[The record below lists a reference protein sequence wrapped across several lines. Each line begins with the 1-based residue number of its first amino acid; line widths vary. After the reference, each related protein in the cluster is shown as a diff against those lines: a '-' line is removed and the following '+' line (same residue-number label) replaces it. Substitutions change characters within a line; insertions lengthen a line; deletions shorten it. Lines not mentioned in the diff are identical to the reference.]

1 MTALYLSRIQLAD
14 FRSFAKLDIA
24 LAPEPGVLIVHGTN
38 GLGKSSLFDALEWTL
53 TDAIDHF
60 RIADGYKK
68 VGTYLSRWREKPG
81 PTSAALEFSDG
92 SRIAREIASVK
103 ATSSSLTGS
112 VDDVTAFLRAPD
124 WLQPITALGR
134 YLLLTHFLGQSI
146 VSRLTHRPPS
156 ERFEILKEA
165 SQTAELEAFGI
176 ALHGKGSN
184 LAARAFT
191 KRIEELDSEAR
202 SLREVLSLEA
212 QLWDGAQVAGAID
225 DETAARFGQGIA
237 SSIARGLAAISSGVA
252 TPPLSVTASDPQDLQ
267 TKIDA
272 LDAEVRGRDLALT
285 QASQLL
291 EQHQRDAAE
300 QGQAAAAIVVCQAEI
315 DEAAAATAH
324 AVADAARLTAEFTIA
339 LGALSAAKTDHAQ
352 RTDLRQ
358 AHASHAELGAAQR
371 QAEHDLDAARDALA
385 EADHAFAALERR
397 HQIAERLAQ
406 DLIALDD
413 TLENRRTAIDT
424 VDSWLE
430 RAARIAGLQ
439 TSLAALEAKHEDIDQ
454 TIAEARLDVD
464 TARTAATNEASRVAT
479 MQASVSEMSAAV
491 ATIAAHLPAESCECP
506 VCATLFPEPQSLA
519 ARVGAAAERLVPLLA
534 DLHDAAR
541 AAQAALDAATARLET
556 LLTAQS
562 QLRFQR
568 SEIAAERSE
577 ADLLLARL
585 GWSDRPSPAD
595 AISRRAE
602 LERGTATLRA
612 RQARRRRWI
621 GVLAPDLATLAAAR
635 SESARRRDDA
645 RRAESLAQRAS
656 DDGAARLAAAAQLLE
671 TRLDA
676 IYPGA
681 SRPSEAGLEAE
692 IAAARES
699 MSAAQAEHDRLR
711 GEVSRAQAVA
721 GALQASEA
729 EARVRFSQW
738 RTRETEAQTALGAVG
753 ERWVSLGWNARGAS
767 QSELDTAAERVA
779 EARSAV
785 DDAGEQLRRL
795 REGREAWIRQE
806 AHRDAL
812 ERLVAEVDLAPN
824 ATRSAVREAA
834 DARLAAAEQQSRET
848 REVKDI
854 AAVASADIAEDVE
867 EFSADYLKPLGA
879 LSNQINQAILCDPRV
894 GVGLHVNK
902 KKIEQSASLAGELPP
917 SLGKVDP
924 RLVHSEGQMAA
935 LAVSM
940 LCAASLTYPWSRW
953 RALVLDDP
961 LQHNDA
967 IHAAAFADLVGNLVQ
982 HKGYQVLLSTH
993 DLAQA
998 EFLRRKFE
1006 ARHIPCAG
1014 LDLLGRGKEGVEWTF
1029 RPANAAPPPSV
1040 ASA

>member
-24 LAPEPGVLIVHGTN
+24 LVPEPGVLIVHGTN

-68 VGTYLSRWREKPG
+68 VGTYLSRWRDKPG

-112 VDDVTAFLRAPD
+112 VADVTAFLRAPD
-124 WLQPITALGR
+124 WSQPITALGR

-184 LAARAFT
+184 LAARAFA
-191 KRIEELDSEAR
+191 KRIDELESEAK
-202 SLREVLSLEA
+202 SLREVLTLEA
-212 QLWDGAQVAGAID
+212 QLWEGAQVAGAID
-225 DETAARFGQGIA
+225 DETAAPVGLGIV
-237 SSIARGLAAISSGVA
+237 SSIARGMAAISPEGVPIPSSA
-252 TPPLSVTASDPQDLQ
+252 NVLDPQSLQ
-267 TKIDA
+267 ANIDA
-272 LDAEVRGRDLALT
+272 LDAEVRSRDLALT

-300 QGQAAAAIVVCQAEI
+300 QAQAAAATVAGEAEI
-315 DEAAAATAH
+315 DEAAAATAQ
-324 AVADAARLTAEFTIA
+324 AVADAARLTTEFTAA
-339 LGALSAAKTDHAQ
+339 LSALSAAKTDYAQ
-352 RTDLRQ
+352 RTELQQ
-358 AHASHAELGAAQR
+358 ARASHTELGVAQR
-371 QAEHDLDAARDALA
+371 KAEQDLVAARDALA
-385 EADHAFAALERR
+385 EADHAFTALERR

-406 DLIALDD
+406 DLIALDE
-413 TLENRRTAIDT
+413 TFESRRAEIDT
-424 VDSWLE
+424 IDSWLE
-430 RAARIAGLQ
+430 RSTRIAGLQ
-439 TSLAALEAKHEDIDQ
+439 TSLTALEAQHADIDH
-454 TIAEARLDVD
+454 TITEAQLNVE
-464 TARTAATNEASRVAT
+464 TARTVATNEASRVAT
-479 MQASVSEMSAAV
+479 MKASVSEMSAAV

-506 VCATLFPEPQSLA
+506 VCATQFPEPQALA
-519 ARVGAAAERLVPLLA
+519 ARVSAAAERLAPLLA

-541 AAQAALDAATARLET
+541 AAQAALDAATARLEI

-568 SEIAAERSE
+568 SEIAAERSG

-585 GWSDRPSPAD
+585 GWSDRPSPVA
-595 AISRRAE
+595 AASRRTD
-602 LERGTATLRA
+602 LERGAVALRA
-612 RQARRRRWI
+612 RQVRRRRWI
-621 GVLAPDLATLAAAR
+621 GVLASDPAALAAAR

-645 RRAESLAQRAS
+645 RRAESLAERAS
-656 DDGAARLAAAAQLLE
+656 EDGAARLAAAAQLLE

-676 IYPGA
+676 IYSGA

-692 IAAARES
+692 ITAARES
-699 MSAAQAEHDRLR
+699 ISAAQAEHDRLR

-729 EARVRFSQW
+729 EARARVSQW
-738 RTRETEAQTALGAVG
+738 RTRETKAQAALGLAG

-767 QSELDTAAERVA
+767 QSELDAAADRLA
-779 EARSAV
+779 EARSAL
-785 DDAGEQLRRL
+785 DEAGEQLRRL
-795 REGREAWIRQE
+795 REGRQAWIRQE
-806 AHRDAL
+806 AHREAL
-812 ERLVAEVDLAPN
+812 ERLISEVDLAPN
-824 ATRSAVREAA
+824 AARSAVREAA
-834 DARLAAAEQQSRET
+834 EARLAAAELQSRAT
-848 REVKDI
+848 REAKDI
-854 AAVASADIAEDVE
+854 AALASADIAEDVE

-902 KKIEQSASLAGELPP
+902 KKIEQSASLVGELPP

-967 IHAAAFADLVGNLVQ
+967 IHAAAFADLIGNLVQ

-993 DLAQA
+993 DLGQA

-1029 RPANAAPPPSV
+1029 RPAIAASPPAA

>member
-24 LAPEPGVLIVHGTN
+24 LAPQPGVLIVHGTN

-60 RIADGYKK
+60 RVADGYKK
-68 VGTYLSRWREKPG
+68 VGTYLSRWRDKPG

-112 VDDVTAFLRAPD
+112 VADVTAFLRAPD
-124 WLQPITALGR
+124 WSQPITALGR

-146 VSRLTHRPPS
+146 VSRLTYRPPS

-184 LAARAFT
+184 LAARAFS
-191 KRIEELDSEAR
+191 KRIGELESEAK
-202 SLREVLSLEA
+202 SLRELLTLEA
-212 QLWDGAQVAGAID
+212 QLWEGAQVAGAID
-225 DETAARFGQGIA
+225 DDAATLFSLRIASGIA
-237 SSIARGLAAISSGVA
+237 QGLTAISDA
-252 TPPLSVTASDPQDLQ
+252 APPLPPAAAADPQALQ
-267 TKIDA
+267 AANDA
-272 LDAEVRGRDLALT
+272 LDAQVRGRDLVLT

-291 EQHQRDAAE
+291 EQQQRHAAE
-300 QGQAAAAIVVCQAEI
+300 HGQAAAAVLAGQAEL
-315 DEAAAATAH
+315 DVAASAATL
-324 AVADAARLTAEFTIA
+324 AVADAARLTADFTA
-339 LGALSAAKTDHAQ
+339 AMGALTAAKTDQAQ
-352 RTDLRQ
+352 RAELKQ
-358 AHASHAELGAAQR
+358 ARTSHAELAAAQR
-371 QAEHDLDAARDALA
+371 LAEQDLGAAREALA
-385 EADHAFAALERR
+385 EADRAFTALERR
-397 HQIAERLAQ
+397 HQIVARLEH
-406 DLIALDD
+406 DLAALDD
-413 TLENRRTAIDT
+413 GLESRRAAIAT
-424 VDSWLE
+424 VDRWIEQSL
-430 RAARIAGLQ
+430 RVADLQ
-439 TSLAALEAKHEDIDQ
+439 ANLAALEARHVDIDQ
-454 TIAEARLDVD
+454 TVADARLDVE
-464 TARTAATNEASRVAT
+464 TTRTAATAEASAVAA
-479 MQASVSEMSAAV
+479 MQTSVSEISAAV
-491 ATIAAHLPAESCECP
+491 AAIAAYLPAESCECP
-506 VCATLFPEPQSLA
+506 VCATQFPEPQALA
-519 ARVGAAAERLVPLLA
+519 ARVGAAAERLAPLLA
-534 DLHDAAR
+534 DRHDAAR

-556 LLTAQS
+556 LLTTQS

-568 SEIAAERSE
+568 SEIVAEGSE
-577 ADLLLARL
+577 ADLLIALV
-585 GWSDRPSPAD
+585 GWRDRPDPATV
-595 AISRRAE
+595 AARRAD
-602 LERGTATLRA
+602 LDRGAAELRA

-621 GVLAPDLATLAAAR
+621 MMLAPEPAALVTAR
-635 SESARRRDDA
+635 SETARRRDDA
-645 RRAESLAQRAS
+645 RRAESLAERAA
-656 DDGAARLAAAAQLLE
+656 DDGAARIAAAAQVHD
-671 TRLDA
+671 TRQDA
-676 IYPGA
+676 LYPDQPA
-681 SRPSEAGLEAE
+681 PSEAALEAQ

-699 MSAAQAEHDRLR
+699 LSAAQAEHDRLR
-711 GEVSRAQAVA
+711 GEVSRAQAMA
-721 GALQASEA
+721 SALQASEA
-729 EARVRFSQW
+729 EARARLSQW
-738 RTRETEAQTALGAVG
+738 RTRETEAQKALGAAR
-753 ERWVSLGWNARGAS
+753 ERWVSLGWNASGAS
-767 QSELDTAAERVA
+767 QDELDAAAARLA

-785 DDAGEQLRRL
+785 DEAGEQLRRL
-795 REGREAWIRQE
+795 REGREAWIRQQ
-806 AHRDAL
+806 AHGDAI

-824 ATRSAVREAA
+824 ATRQAVLQAA
-834 DARLAAAEQQSRET
+834 GARLAAAERQARET
-848 REVKDI
+848 GEAKDI
-854 AAVASADIAEDVE
+854 AALASADIAEAVE
-867 EFSADYLKPLGA
+867 EFSAEYLKPLDA

-902 KKIEQSASLAGELPP
+902 KKIEQSASLTGELPA

-967 IHAAAFADLVGNLVQ
+967 IHAAAFADLIGNLVR

-1014 LDLLGRGKEGVEWTF
+1014 LNLLGRGKEGVEWTF
-1029 RPANAAPPPSV
+1029 RPARAATTPSA

>member
-1 MTALYLSRIQLAD
+1 MSALYLSRIQLVD
-14 FRSFAKLDIA
+14 FRSFAKLDVA
-24 LAPEPGVLIVHGTN
+24 MAPEPGVLIVHGTN

-60 RIADGYKK
+60 RVADGYKK
-68 VGTYLSRWREKPG
+68 VGTYLSRWRDKPG

-112 VDDVTAFLRAPD
+112 VTDVTSFLRAPD
-124 WLQPITALGR
+124 WSQPISALGR

-184 LAARAFT
+184 LAARAFA
-191 KRIEELDSEAR
+191 KRIGELEGDAKR
-202 SLREVLSLEA
+202 LRELLTLEA
-212 QLWDGAQVAGAID
+212 HLWDGAQVAGAID
-225 DETAARFGQGIA
+225 DSTAAIFGVRIASGIA
-237 SSIARGLAAISSGVA
+237 QGLAAISPGVA
-252 TPPLSVTASDPQDLQ
+252 PTQTPVTAADPQDLQ
-267 TKIDA
+267 VAIDA
-272 LDAEVRGRDLALT
+272 LDAQVRGRDLALVQAT
-285 QASQLL
+285 QLF
-291 EQHQRDAAE
+291 EQHQRNAAE
-300 QGQAAAAIVVCQAEI
+300 HAQAAAAALASQTEV
-315 DEAAAATAH
+315 DEAAAS
-324 AVADAARLTAEFTIA
+324 AARAAEAAAQLKTAFIAA
-339 LGALSAAKTDHAQ
+339 LGALTASQTNHAQ
-352 RTDLRQ
+352 RTELQQ
-358 AHASHAELGAAQR
+358 ARISHAEFAAAQR
-371 QAEHDLDAARDALA
+371 QTEQGLAAAHGALA
-385 EADHAFAALERR
+385 EADRAFTALERR
-397 HQIAERLAQ
+397 HQIVERLGH
-406 DLIALDD
+406 DLAVLDD
-413 TLENRRTAIDT
+413 TLDSQRGTIDT
-424 VDSWLE
+424 VDRWLE
-430 RAARIAGLQ
+430 HTARVADLQ
-439 TSLAALEAKHEDIDQ
+439 AHLTALEAQHADIDQ
-454 TIAEARLDVD
+454 TVAEARLNVE
-464 TARTAATNEASRVAT
+464 TARVTATAEASRVAA
-479 MQASVSEMSAAV
+479 MQATVSEMSAAV
-491 ATIAAHLPAESCECP
+491 AAIAAHLPAESCECP
-506 VCATLFPEPQSLA
+506 VCATQFPEPQALA
-519 ARVGAAAERLVPLLA
+519 ARVGAAAQRLAPLLA
-534 DLHDAAR
+534 DRHDAAR
-541 AAQAALDAATARLET
+541 AAQAALDAATAQLDT
-556 LLTAQS
+556 LLTAQN
-562 QLRFQR
+562 QVRFQR
-568 SEIAAERSE
+568 SEIAAEQSE
-577 ADLLLARL
+577 ADQSLARL
-585 GWSDRPSPAD
+585 GWSAHPDPTA
-595 AISRRAE
+595 AASRRAD
-602 LERGTATLRA
+602 LESGAAALRA
-612 RQARRRRWI
+612 RQARCRRWI
-621 GVLAPDLATLAAAR
+621 MVLAPDSAALAAAR
-635 SESARRRDDA
+635 SETARRRDDA
-645 RRAESLAQRAS
+645 RRVESLAERAAN
-656 DDGAARLAAAAQLLE
+656 DGAARVAAAAQVLE

-676 IYPGA
+676 LYPGEPV
-681 SRPSEAGLEAE
+681 PSEAQLETE

-699 MSAAQAEHDRLR
+699 MNAAQADHDRLR
-711 GEVSRAQAVA
+711 GEVSRAEFTAA
-721 GALQASEA
+721 AFQASEA
-729 EARVRFSQW
+729 EARARLEQW
-738 RTRETEAQTALGAVG
+738 RTREAEAQTALGAAG
-753 ERWVSLGWNARGAS
+753 ERWVSLGWNASGAS
-767 QSELDTAAERVA
+767 QSELDAAADRLA
-779 EARSAV
+779 ETRSAV
-785 DDAGEQLRRL
+785 DEASEQLRRL

-824 ATRSAVREAA
+824 ATRPAVLEAA
-834 DARLAAAEQQSRET
+834 GARLAAAEGHARET
-848 REVKDI
+848 REAKDI
-854 AAVASADIAEDVE
+854 AALASADIAEDVD
-867 EFSADYLKPLGA
+867 EFSAEYLKPLDT

-894 GVGLHVNK
+894 GLGLHVNK

-1029 RPANAAPPPSV
+1029 RPPIAVPTPSA